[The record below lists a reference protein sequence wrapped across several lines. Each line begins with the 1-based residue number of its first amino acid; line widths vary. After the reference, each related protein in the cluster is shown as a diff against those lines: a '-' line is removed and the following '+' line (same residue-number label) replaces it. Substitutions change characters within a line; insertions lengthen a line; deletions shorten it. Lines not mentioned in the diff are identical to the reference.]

1 MLLDQMSIVTGR
13 NIPEKQNMK
22 KEVTISWSKFKELHK
37 MGWIDPSVVYNVY
50 HDNSEKLEKS

>member
-1 MLLDQMSIVTGR
+1 
-13 NIPEKQNMK
+13 MK